1 MRWQRLLEE
10 LGHSTELVQSWEGD
24 EAQVLIALHA
34 RKSFDSIRRF
44 HEVRKGAPL
53 VVTLTGTDLYRDLD
67 RSEEVLRAVDMATR
81 VVALQPAA
89 LERLPRAVHDK
100 VHIILQS
107 AEPPPSPRG
116 PRRIGLKSLCFL
128 TSGRSRIHCWQRP
141 QPGAFTHRRA
151 PRRCRARRGSRQAGL
166 RGERD
171 QPALSIARADSVR

>member
-1 MRWQRLLEE
+1 MHERV
-10 LGHSTELVQSWEGD
+10 STRSGD
-24 EAQVLIALHA
+24 
-34 RKSFDSIRRF
+34 S

-53 VVTLTGTDLYRDLD
+53 VVTPTGTDLYRDLD

-107 AEPPPSPRG
+107 AEPPPSP
-116 PRRIGLKSLCFL
+116 PRPSADRFEVSVLSHLREVKDPLL
-128 TSGRSRIHCWQRP
+128 AAAATRRP
-141 QPGAFTHRRA
+141 PGDFTHRRA

-171 QPALSIARADSVR
+171 QPALSMARADSVR